1 MATVSVPLD
10 VGAALVSTSN
20 IPELITTQGTNFPVL
35 GWAFTSANEAC
46 FFRFVAQNYGSGN
59 LSLLLDWYARAAT
72 APTTGSVTWGGAL
85 SVITPSDA
93 QSILT
98 DSYATEN
105 TQSST
110 QSSTINGVIRATVT
124 ISNLDSLASGD
135 TVSLRVRIT
144 SNTMGSPSSDAV
156 LIGATVTYS
165 DT

>member
-10 VGAALVSTSN
+10 VGAAVVSTSN
-20 IPELITTQGTNFPVL
+20 IPELIVTQGTNFPVL
-35 GWAFTSANEAC
+35 GWAFTSANEAI

-59 LSLLLDWYARAAT
+59 LSLLLDWYART
-72 APTTGSVTWGGAL
+72 GAPSSGSVTWGGAL
-85 SVITPSDA
+85 SVLTPSDA

-110 QSSTINGVIRATVT
+110 QSSTSNGLIRATVT

-135 TVSLRVRIT
+135 SVSLRVRLT
-144 SNTMGSPSSDAV
+144 SNTMASSASDAV

>member
-1 MATVSVPLD
+1 MATVSVPFD
-10 VGAALVSTSN
+10 VGAALVGTSN
-20 IPELITTQGTNFPVL
+20 IPELIVTQGTNFPIL
-35 GWAFTSANEAC
+35 GYAFGAANEAI

-59 LSLLLDWYARAAT
+59 VTLLLDWYARAGT

-93 QSILT
+93 TNITT

-110 QSSTINGVIRATVT
+110 QNSTINGVVRATLT
-124 ISNLDSLASGD
+124 ISNLDSLAAGD

-144 SNTMGSPSSDAV
+144 SNTMGSPASDAV

-165 DT
+165 D